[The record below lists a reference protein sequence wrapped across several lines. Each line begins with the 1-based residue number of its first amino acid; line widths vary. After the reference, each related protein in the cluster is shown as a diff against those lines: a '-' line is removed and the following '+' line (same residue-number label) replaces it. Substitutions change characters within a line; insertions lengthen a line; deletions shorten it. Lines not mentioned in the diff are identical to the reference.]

1 MRHAGSCASSI
12 SDRQR
17 GEVMDVYGL
26 SDKGL
31 RRELNEDSY
40 IYEVNKRGDLLVCVC
55 DGIGGSA
62 AGEVA
67 SSLAASLLQERFAQ
81 ALAFKGEQSVRRWLK
96 QVIAEANDLIFAAA
110 SRSAARKGMGT
121 TCVGILRS
129 GNRTF
134 SFNVGDSRVYALYD
148 DGFSCVTQDHSYI
161 ADLLRKGS
169 ITAEEAKVHPA
180 RNMLTNALGVW
191 DRIRIDIDR
200 LKEDYQALLVCSD
213 GLHGYVSEDTIRMVL
228 SEDGHTAEEKARL
241 LVQLANDMG
250 GYDNVTVVVVQKE
263 ADEIDG

>member
-1 MRHAGSCASSI
+1 MKI
-12 SDRQR
+12 SAFSYTNR
-17 GEVMDVYGL
+17 GGRDH
-26 SDKGL
+26 
-31 RRELNEDSY
+31 NEDSVRCR
-40 IYEVNKRGDLLVCVC
+40 IEGQRGVFVVA
-55 DGIGGSA
+55 DGLGGHQC
-62 AGEVA
+62 GEVA
-67 SSLAASLLQERFAQ
+67 SALAADTLLDGCLQAETVDADALTTLFRDANAKILEQQSQPGQEGMKTTA
-81 ALAFKGEQSVRRWLK
+81 ALLCLEDDRV
-96 QVIAEANDLIFAAA
+96 
-110 SRSAARKGMGT
+110 
-121 TCVGILRS
+121 LRAHI
-129 GNRTF
+129 
-134 SFNVGDSRVYALYD
+134 GDSRVYALYD

-263 ADEIDG
+263 ADEVDG

>member
-1 MRHAGSCASSI
+1 M
-12 SDRQR
+12 
-17 GEVMDVYGL
+17 
-26 SDKGL
+26 
-31 RRELNEDSY
+31 
-40 IYEVNKRGDLLVCVC
+40 
-55 DGIGGSA
+55 
-62 AGEVA
+62 
-67 SSLAASLLQERFAQ
+67 
-81 ALAFKGEQSVRRWLK
+81 
-96 QVIAEANDLIFAAA
+96 
-110 SRSAARKGMGT
+110 
-121 TCVGILRS
+121 
-129 GNRTF
+129 
-134 SFNVGDSRVYALYD
+134 
-148 DGFSCVTQDHSYI
+148 
-161 ADLLRKGS
+161 
-169 ITAEEAKVHPA
+169 HPA

>member
-1 MRHAGSCASSI
+1 
-12 SDRQR
+12 
-17 GEVMDVYGL
+17 
-26 SDKGL
+26 
-31 RRELNEDSY
+31 
-40 IYEVNKRGDLLVCVC
+40 
-55 DGIGGSA
+55 
-62 AGEVA
+62 
-67 SSLAASLLQERFAQ
+67 
-81 ALAFKGEQSVRRWLK
+81 
-96 QVIAEANDLIFAAA
+96 
-110 SRSAARKGMGT
+110 MGT

-213 GLHGYVSEDTIRMVL
+213 GLQGYVSEDTIRMVL

-263 ADEIDG
+263 ADEVDG